1 LPNASNLCPHCQH
14 KPENTWHFFECQHP
28 SRTACFLQLSAI
40 TSLHTK
46 YNVDP
51 HLTQLCWQGL
61 QTICQDAPIDNQL
74 DFYPL
79 PYQQLFL
86 AQHDIGWDQLYYGRI
101 SVQWA
106 QQLTM
111 DSHYTTNGDLFYA
124 MATNLVWQYLLDCWR
139 LCNQALHH
147 PQQVPPD
154 AQILAKQAHHIIET
168 ACTNPK
174 IAHLV
179 PLQPIKTI
187 LQQPVPR
194 LR

>member
-1 LPNASNLCPHCQH
+1 
-14 KPENTWHFFECQHP
+14 
-28 SRTACFLQLSAI
+28 
-40 TSLHTK
+40 
-46 YNVDP
+46 
-51 HLTQLCWQGL
+51 
-61 QTICQDAPIDNQL
+61 
-74 DFYPL
+74 
-79 PYQQLFL
+79 
-86 AQHDIGWDQLYYGRI
+86 
-101 SVQWA
+101 
-106 QQLTM
+106 M

-194 LR
+194 LRWWVQRGKYTSTIASLLHTSMPSSTPMTFATSSAPSKQMTCDHRNWPKLYQRVGLLDYYGSLEW